1 MSVHSNSSKSVL
13 IDLKLLTAKSM
24 NLKVLSVLLFDK
36 MYKNYLI
43 RPYVVLQIFLV
54 ERPCTAVHYQHK

>member
-1 MSVHSNSSKSVL
+1 MSVHPNSSKSVL

-24 NLKVLSVLLFDK
+24 NLKVLSVLLFVK

-54 ERPCTAVHYQHK
+54 ERSCTAVHYQHK